1 MRTKIILICLMATI
15 SLHAQNFHKENSV
28 NTTRNG
34 DNAVADGIV
43 VRDSQGKLFDKIY
56 VEHKDVGS
64 LTNLSWIKDGE
75 ISVYISKQ
83 EEVIKHIKATMLRKI
98 PVQFLR
104 SSIEYKFNPI
114 ICHLAVSACDG
125 VIRKVSFQVN
135 REISYLLSDNDI
147 MALEDIV
154 LNTQFIPYN
163 PETGDYISIYFPVGK
178 KLIGEFLN
186 SGNHEDC
193 P

>member
-28 NTTRNG
+28 GTTLNG

>member
-15 SLHAQNFHKENSV
+15 SLHAQNFHKENLV

>member
-1 MRTKIILICLMATI
+1 MRYHVVSLLLIFCISCLP
-15 SLHAQNFHKENSV
+15 SNSQSFNSV

-83 EEVIKHIKATMLRKI
+83 EEVIKHIKTTMLRKI

-114 ICHLAVSACDG
+114 ICHLAVSVCDG

-178 KLIGEFLN
+178 KLISEFLN
-186 SGNHEDC
+186 SGNREDC